1 MAAKTAKPLII
12 AHRGVHTRE
21 RENSLAA
28 LEAAIAQSDGFET
41 DLWRTADG
49 VLVLAHDRE
58 APDGWA
64 IPATGYRELN
74 ALYRQAGL
82 ELATLEQ
89 LLAIADPAAW
99 ACLELKAAG
108 LGAEVFRRAWP
119 IFGTR
124 LRILSFEPAWFADVP
139 EVYRWLNIRGSSEI
153 PSRLAGFVGLNARAD
168 AYPFELTVPERAA
181 WRVAPDQLPVLL
193 ADRVR
198 YLITDDPDGVRQA
211 LERLT
216 R

>member
-1 MAAKTAKPLII
+1 MATRPARPLII
-12 AHRGVHTRE
+12 AHRGVHACE

-28 LEAAIAQSDGFET
+28 LEAAIAQTDGFET

-49 VLVLAHDRE
+49 TLVLAHDRE
-58 APDGWA
+58 APDGRA
-64 IPATGYRELN
+64 IPTTGYHDLD
-74 ALYRQAGL
+74 AAYRRAGQK
-82 ELATLEQ
+82 LATLDQ

-108 LGAEVFRRAWP
+108 LAAEVFRSAWP

-124 LRILSFEPAWFADVP
+124 LRILSFEPAWFAGVP
-139 EVYRWLNIRGSSEI
+139 EAYCWLNIRDASEI
-153 PSRLAGFVGLNARAD
+153 PGQRAGFVGLNARAD
-168 AYPFELTVPERAA
+168 AYPLGLAVPERAA
-181 WRVAPDQLPVLL
+181 WRVAPDQLPALL

-198 YLITDDPDGVRQA
+198 YLITDDPDPVRQA
-211 LERLT
+211 LDRLT